1 MGPDAW
7 TQAQAAWLARLQ
19 FERRYSARTI
29 AAYGRDIEAL
39 AAFARSLALVPEQM
53 GADQARRF
61 VATLNRQRLSARSVA
76 QYLAA
81 ARAFYRDL
89 RLDPNPFRGIRAP
102 KGDRRLPSDLPVDQV
117 QALFAAAPSTWWDIR
132 DRAIAELFYGAGLR
146 LAELTGLRL
155 TELDLAEGLVRVRG
169 KGAKDRVVP
178 LGAEAAAALAAWLSS
193 RPGGAAATVFT
204 TRKGGPLSA
213 RAVQK
218 RLALL
223 GLRCGVEGRLYPHRL
238 RHSFASHILQ
248 SSGNL
253 RAVQELLGHANLSTT
268 QIYTHLDFQQ
278 LARVYDAAHPRARA
292 KRRAGGG

>member
-1 MGPDAW
+1 MPPDLW
-7 TQAQAAWLARLQ
+7 LQARAAWLARLQ
-19 FERRYSARTI
+19 FERRYSPKTI
-29 AAYGRDIEAL
+29 AAYGRNIDAL
-39 AAFARSLALVPEQM
+39 AAFARGLSLSPA
-53 GADQARRF
+53 GIGGDDARRF
-61 VATLNRQRLSARSVA
+61 VATLNRHHLSARSVA

-89 RLDPNPFRGIRAP
+89 GMEPNPFRGIRAP

-117 QALFAAAPSTWWDIR
+117 QALFAAAPSSWWDIR
-132 DRAIAELFYGAGLR
+132 DMAIAELLYGAGLR
-146 LAELTGLRL
+146 LAELTALRL
-155 TELDLAEGLVRVRG
+155 PELDLAEGLVRVRG

-178 LGAEAAAALAAWLSS
+178 LGQ
-193 RPGGAAATVFT
+193 AAATALRAWLAVRPQSAGTAVFT
-204 TRKGGPLSA
+204 TKQGGPLGA

-218 RLALL
+218 RLAAL
-223 GLRCGVEGRLYPHRL
+223 GLRRGISGRLHPHRL

-278 LARVYDAAHPRARA
+278 LARVYDAAHPRARSG
-292 KRRAGGG
+292 RRRGTD

>member
-1 MGPDAW
+1 MAPDAW

-19 FERRYSARTI
+19 FERRYSAKTI

-39 AAFARSLALVPEQM
+39 AAFARPLALTPGQI

-61 VATLNRQRLSARSVA
+61 VAALNRRHLSARSVA

-89 RLDPNPFRGIRAP
+89 GLEPNPFRGIRGP
-102 KGDRRLPSDLPVDQV
+102 KGDRCLPSDLPVDQV
-117 QALFAAAPSTWWDIR
+117 QALFAVAPADWWDIR
-132 DRAIAELFYGAGLR
+132 DTAIAELLYGAGLR

-155 TELDLAEGLVRVRG
+155 AELDLAEGLVRVRG

-178 LGAEAAAALAAWLSS
+178 LGAAAATALAAWLQV
-193 RPGGAAATVFT
+193 RPDTAAATVFT
-204 TRKGGPLSA
+204 TQKGGPLGA

-218 RLALL
+218 RLASL
-223 GLRCGVEGRLYPHRL
+223 GRRRGLEGRLHPHRL

-278 LARVYDAAHPRARA
+278 LARVYDAAHPRARRT
-292 KRRAGGG
+292 RRADGG